1 MMIKSL
7 YDQTKKALLVYP
19 DNILER

>member
-7 YDQTKKALLVYP
+7 YDQAKQALK
-19 DNILER
+19 